1 MVVCSRR
8 RRLQS
13 RTTRNHRS
21 QFFSRKNVVKL
32 FLGIGYVNRERRPDS
47 GRIKNKKEYS
57 WKDTVLAN
65 VGSRDV
71 SEALRSDESTV
82 E

>member
-1 MVVCSRR
+1 ME
-8 RRLQS
+8 
-13 RTTRNHRS
+13 
-21 QFFSRKNVVKL
+21 
-32 FLGIGYVNRERRPDS
+32 VNTQVI
-47 GRIKNKKEYS
+47 RIKNKKEYS